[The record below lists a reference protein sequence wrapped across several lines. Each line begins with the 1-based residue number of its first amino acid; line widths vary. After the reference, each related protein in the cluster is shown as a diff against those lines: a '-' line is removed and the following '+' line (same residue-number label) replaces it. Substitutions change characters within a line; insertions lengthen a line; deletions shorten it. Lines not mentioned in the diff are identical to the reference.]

1 MARKKPAP
9 SGRSFRLHGPRLQIL
24 KNIAV
29 DIAYQHRE
37 TLTESDVLHALVD
50 CLEKNAVDMVC
61 LTRQIFINAGHPV
74 QGLRPRGSLGSK
86 S

>member
-29 DIAYQHRE
+29 GHRE